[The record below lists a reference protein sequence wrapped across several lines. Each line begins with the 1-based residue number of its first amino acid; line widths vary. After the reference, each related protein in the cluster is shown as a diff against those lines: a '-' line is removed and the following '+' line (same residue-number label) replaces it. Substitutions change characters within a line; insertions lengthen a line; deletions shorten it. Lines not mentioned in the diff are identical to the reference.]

1 MWSNV
6 VDVAVPGQGYK
17 SMKWRE
23 ICGALKQAIE
33 TRRQRLS
40 TRYRL
45 LRPDRPTP
53 TEAARRSDAAV
64 CQECA
69 EACVGVVACAWC
81 KKKFCA
87 SCRSFSFVGYA
98 YSTPGDFI
106 CYKCHPHDCS
116 PPCRPKR
123 SRSTFHGPIPKAL
136 RDFNGAGAKDD
147 TAASKVALTRKRER
161 APTRRFAEYLIAD
174 H

>member
-1 MWSNV
+1 MRGVRGVCGGLSRTAES
-6 VDVAVPGQGYK
+6 DQ
-17 SMKWRE
+17 SMSE
-23 ICGALKQAIE
+23 
-33 TRRQRLS
+33 S
-40 TRYRL
+40 TY
-45 LRPDRPTP
+45 
-53 TEAARRSDAAV
+53 ARSSESGTTVSTNSR
-64 CQECA
+64 A
-69 EACVGVVACAWC
+69 EAMEVPVRSAHERSSCVVACAWC

-98 YSTPGDFI
+98 YASPGDFI

-136 RDFNGAGAKDD
+136 RDFNGAGVKDD
-147 TAASKVALTRKRER
+147 TAADKAALTRKRER

>member
-1 MWSNV
+1 MATSPAVADLMSGAGDKGAWCGHELAPDFYVPRVEPERMKPTV
-6 VDVAVPGQGYK
+6 V
-17 SMKWRE
+17 
-23 ICGALKQAIE
+23 
-33 TRRQRLS
+33 
-40 TRYRL
+40 
-45 LRPDRPTP
+45 
-53 TEAARRSDAAV
+53 ARRSDATV

-69 EACVGVVACAWC
+69 EACVGTVACAWC
-81 KKKFCA
+81 KKKMCA

-136 RDFNGAGAKDD
+136 RYFNGAGAKDD

>member
-1 MWSNV
+1 MDPACRGNRALQWLEVVHYVCMRNHRDLPAVGGSWTMSNRTLFPPPYWESW
-6 VDVAVPGQGYK
+6 PG
-17 SMKWRE
+17 
-23 ICGALKQAIE
+23 
-33 TRRQRLS
+33 TRIGG
-40 TRYRL
+40 L
-45 LRPDRPTP
+45 LY
-53 TEAARRSDAAV
+53 
-64 CQECA
+64 
-69 EACVGVVACAWC
+69 VGVVACAWC

-147 TAASKVALTRKRER
+147 TAADKAALTRKRER

>member
-1 MWSNV
+1 MATSH
-6 VDVAVPGQGYK
+6 AVEELMSGAGTK
-17 SMKWRE
+17 SDW
-23 ICGALKQAIE
+23 CGHELAPDFYVPRVE
-33 TRRQRLS
+33 
-40 TRYRL
+40 
-45 LRPDRPTP
+45 PDRPTP
-53 TEAARRSDAAV
+53 IEAARRSDAAV

-81 KKKFCA
+81 KKKLCA

-147 TAASKVALTRKRER
+147 TAADKAALTRKRER

>member
-1 MWSNV
+1 MATSPA
-6 VDVAVPGQGYK
+6 VAEVMSGAATKGAWCGHELAPDFYVP
-17 SMKWRE
+17 R
-23 ICGALKQAIE
+23 IE
-33 TRRQRLS
+33 
-40 TRYRL
+40 
-45 LRPDRPTP
+45 PDRPTP
-53 TEAARRSDAAV
+53 IEAARRSDAAV

-81 KKKFCA
+81 NKKMCA